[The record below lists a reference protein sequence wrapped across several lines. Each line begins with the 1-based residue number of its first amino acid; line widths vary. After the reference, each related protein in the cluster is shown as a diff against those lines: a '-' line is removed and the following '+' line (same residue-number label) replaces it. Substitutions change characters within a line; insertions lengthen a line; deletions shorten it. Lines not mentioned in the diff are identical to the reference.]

1 MSTLKNWLEEHGAC
15 EDGSRWALRTGCET
29 IEEIWLRDDLKPVWR
44 IWIATRNGM
53 VSDRVLRKFACA
65 CVRQVWHLLTD
76 ERSRNAVEVAE
87 RFADGNAT
95 KEELKQAKHAAW
107 AAAWAAAWNVACA
120 AASDAAW
127 DAACAAA
134 CAAAWD
140 AACAAASN
148 TASDA
153 AREAQAKILLELQP
167 RLEVQP

>member
-29 IEEIWLRDDLKPVWR
+29 IEEVWLRDDLKPEWR
-44 IWIATRNGM
+44 IWVATRKSM
-53 VSDRVLRKFACA
+53 VADRILRKFACA

-76 ERSRNAVEVAE
+76 ERSRNVVEVAE

-134 CAAAWD
+134 
-140 AACAAASN
+140 SN

>member
-1 MSTLKNWLEEHGAC
+1 VSALKDWLEDHGAC
-15 EDGSRWALRTGCET
+15 EDGAKWALATGCES
-29 IEEIWLRDDLKPVWR
+29 IEEVWLRDDLKPEWR
-44 IWIATRNGM
+44 IWVATRKSM

-107 AAAWAAAWNVACA
+107 AAACA
-120 AASDAAW
+120 AASDAASNTASDAAW
-127 DAACAAA
+127 AAASDAASNTASDAACAA
-134 CAAAWD
+134 
-140 AACAAASN
+140 
-148 TASDA
+148 ASDA

>member
-95 KEELKQAKHAAW
+95 KEELKQAKHAA
-107 AAAWAAAWNVACA
+107 CA
-120 AASDAAW
+120 V
-127 DAACAAA
+127 ACAAA
-134 CAAAWD
+134 CAAASD
-140 AACAAASN
+140 A
-148 TASDA
+148 ASDA

>member
-107 AAAWAAAWNVACA
+107 AAAWNVASDAAWA

-127 DAACAAA
+127 AAACAAA
-134 CAAAWD
+134 CAA
-140 AACAAASN
+140 
-148 TASDA
+148 ASDA